1 MGTCYTRKSS
11 WMLALLLVVS
21 VVLGGCGAQVEQEQT
36 PQVNL
41 QFPPLQSSVRAALYF
56 QDADGHLIAET
67 REMDVPEGLSA
78 EYVILER
85 LIAGPEGTALPVA
98 PRGTE
103 LNSVLIV
110 QNVAYVDVSFHQE
123 VETEEIL
130 TLRRACGQTLKAFA
144 DVQYI
149 VLTQD
154 DAIPPGV
161 NGMEWIDNTLEEH
174 TVALL
179 LYYPNQ
185 NSRYAVPTPKV
196 VPEKQNIV
204 ETIFAGLGTPTGMDT
219 LYNPFASG
227 IRLSS
232 FIQEGERISLYLQLE
247 TGVAL
252 SAVDYAA
259 LALSMLYNVPTA
271 KQVWIYADGQLPEQM
286 DGMNLERY
294 YTMESVQRV
303 QGATVQ
309 LYFAPQQ
316 GDGLIMG
323 ERTIPWENAGS
334 LLAPVQET
342 LRGLLE
348 EDPTDYKAVVPEEV
362 DASLILSYV
371 RDGDLI
377 ALNFSDDFYTAC
389 QDLTEQEERQ
399 LVYAIVNAVTQR
411 ADIRQVLFL
420 NEGKN
425 VDSISGHIILRKA
438 LIANPGLV
446 QSP

>member
-1 MGTCYTRKSS
+1 MGTCYIRKFS
-11 WMLALLLVVS
+11 WLAAILLLAAAI
-21 VVLGGCGAQVEQEQT
+21 LGGCGTAIEDEQM

-56 QDADGHLIAET
+56 QDADGHLVAET

-85 LIAGPEGTALPVA
+85 LIAGPEGTSLPVA
-98 PRGTE
+98 PPGTE

-110 QNVAYVDVSFHQE
+110 ENVAYVDVSFHQE

-130 TLRRACGQTLKAFA
+130 TLRRACGQTLKALA
-144 DVQYI
+144 NVQYI

-154 DAIPPGV
+154 DAIPANV
-161 NGMEWIDNTLEEH
+161 NGMEWVDNTLEQH

-185 NSRYAVPTPKV
+185 NGRYAVPTPKV
-196 VPEKQNIV
+196 VSKKASMV
-204 ETIFAGLGTPTGMDT
+204 ETIFAGLGTSTGMDT
-219 LYNPFASG
+219 LYNPFTSG
-227 IRLSS
+227 VQLSS
-232 FIQEGERISLYLQLE
+232 FAQQGDKISLYLRLE
-247 TGVAL
+247 KGAAL

-259 LALSMLYNVPTA
+259 LALSVLYNVPDA
-271 KQVWIYADGQLPEQM
+271 KQVWIYTDGQLLEQM

-309 LYFAPQQ
+309 LYFAPKE
-316 GDGLIMG
+316 GDGLIAG
-323 ERTIPWENAGS
+323 ERTVPWDSAGS

-389 QDLTEQEERQ
+389 QDLTEKEERQ

-411 ADIRQVLFL
+411 ADIKQVLFL

-438 LIANPGLV
+438 LLANPGLV
-446 QSP
+446 QTP

>member
-1 MGTCYTRKSS
+1 
-11 WMLALLLVVS
+11 
-21 VVLGGCGAQVEQEQT
+21 
-36 PQVNL
+36 
-41 QFPPLQSSVRAALYF
+41 
-56 QDADGHLIAET
+56 
-67 REMDVPEGLSA
+67 
-78 EYVILER
+78 
-85 LIAGPEGTALPVA
+85 
-98 PRGTE
+98 
-103 LNSVLIV
+103 
-110 QNVAYVDVSFHQE
+110 
-123 VETEEIL
+123 
-130 TLRRACGQTLKAFA
+130 
-144 DVQYI
+144 
-149 VLTQD
+149 
-154 DAIPPGV
+154 
-161 NGMEWIDNTLEEH
+161 
-174 TVALL
+174 
-179 LYYPNQ
+179 
-185 NSRYAVPTPKV
+185 
-196 VPEKQNIV
+196 
-204 ETIFAGLGTPTGMDT
+204 
-219 LYNPFASG
+219 
-227 IRLSS
+227 
-232 FIQEGERISLYLQLE
+232 
-247 TGVAL
+247 
-252 SAVDYAA
+252 
-259 LALSMLYNVPTA
+259 
-271 KQVWIYADGQLPEQM
+271 
-286 DGMNLERY
+286 
-294 YTMESVQRV
+294 MESVQRV
-303 QGATVQ
+303 QSATVQ

-348 EDPTDYKAVVPEEV
+348 EVPTDYKAVAPEEV